1 MKPKIY
7 AFIIGVLFATA
18 SMGQSMT
25 TWNWSSYKMQFK
37 APSNFKVDKS
47 NSEIFDAGNDD
58 IHLTI
63 YPDKGEKISESS
75 MKGLL
80 KTWAKDNKLR
90 FDGNVEV
97 MENLNGYWGVY
108 VDGIANNFPTS
119 ILLLVDPDYPTISFY
134 VWLQYASDKE
144 DTAVKI
150 LQSFIPS

>member
-1 MKPKIY
+1 MKPKVY
-7 AFIIGVLFATA
+7 ALIIGVLFATA

-63 YPDKGEKISESS
+63 YPEKGEKISESS

-97 MENLNGYWGVY
+97 MENINGY
-108 VDGIANNFPTS
+108 
-119 ILLLVDPDYPTISFY
+119 
-134 VWLQYASDKE
+134 
-144 DTAVKI
+144 
-150 LQSFIPS
+150 